1 MPLAWPIIRDL
12 LALRDRLE
20 SLFDEAIL
28 EGGVELADRSSS
40 SFCPAGDL
48 YETDGEVVVVVEIP
62 GVKAQSIDLQLEGNR
77 LRISGEIA
85 APGQEVRLL
94 RMERPRGPFHRDF
107 ELPVS
112 RFEGTPVADLERGV
126 LTVRLRKT
134 SDGGRRRVVI
144 VEDEG

>member
-28 EGGVELADRSSS
+28 EGGAELADRTSS
-40 SFCPAGDL
+40 SFCPAADL

-62 GVKAQSIDLQLEGNR
+62 GVKADSIDLKLEGNR
-77 LRISGEIA
+77 LRVSGEITG
-85 APGQEVRLL
+85 PGQEARLL

-112 RFEGTPVADLERGV
+112 RFEGTPVAELERGV
-126 LTVRLRKT
+126 LTVRLQKAAGT
-134 SDGGRRRVVI
+134 GRRRVTI
-144 VEDEG
+144 VEDGT